1 MPFRRRGQ
9 GNERAGAG
17 GTLGTLMPLRI
28 TAAGT
33 VRASDSEPGG
43 KLAPGWGVGLGDN
56 DCPGEVAV

>member
-28 TAAGT
+28 MAAGT
-33 VRASDSEPGG
+33 DSEPGG